1 MQAPG
6 AGSGAG
12 AAGARPLIHARARPI
27 TPARNL
33 VDESD
38 SESVSAFDDDADDTS
53 DQEWAAA
60 DDLPARARAAHHHH
74 ASSSSSSSTM
84 PPAGVTAIPLPITE
98 TEPLLPASAARLRG
112 ERSWDATWVTLKT
125 RARYYVPALS
135 WIPNYDPRNLPHDFL
150 AGATVALLLLPQG
163 LSYASSLAKL
173 DPVVGLYTAF
183 APVAFYAFF
192 GTSRQ
197 LSVGPEALVSILVGS
212 AITKNAVLRMGD
224 GTEFNEEAVMAERA
238 TLAATLSLLVG
249 IFTFMLGFFRFGFI
263 DSMLSRAL
271 LRGFITA
278 VALVIMIEQ
287 VPTLLGMPLVP
298 GGLPALEPLPPVF
311 PIPPTVSSTMYW
323 STGTAEAVEP
333 DDDEPSAFDL
343 FLTLLDRL
351 HETHAP
357 TLLLSIVS
365 VAFLLITAAA
375 KQRIADRFH
384 RPWVKL
390 IPEILIL
397 VVATITLSWAYDW
410 RSQGIE
416 ILGRV
421 RFSGLPVPRFPLL
434 KPFSVIRGLTIPAI
448 LISVIGFVE
457 SIVVTKSYAGA
468 HNYPVSRNRELVA
481 LGVANLAGAFFH
493 AYPAFG
499 SLARSRVADRV
510 GARTQLAGLVA
521 AALVLVAIFCL
532 LPCFEYLPK
541 AVMASI
547 ILVAALSL
555 VETHDIAFMLQLHA
569 WKDLMFM
576 LFTFALTVFVSIE
589 AGVLVSIALSLLL
602 VVKDVAIPRITLLGR
617 VRPATPAAIPTAH
630 GTAIPPSVLAQR
642 RVKYRS
648 MANFQ
653 GAQIPT
659 SDDDDAAGTVVVR
672 IDEPL
677 HFANTGELRDR
688 LSRAERFGS
697 LAAHPSETPRRRAP
711 VRHVVFDVH
720 HMPRIDASAVQI
732 LAEIVAQY
740 RDRGVAVSFVRLR
753 PALRKK
759 FARAGITALVGEE
772 RFVRRIADALR
783 VGAGGDGEGLHDAA
797 VAVVE
802 VGMSDRDAGGA
813 EDHGE
818 VSAETSSLVHG

>member
-6 AGSGAG
+6 AGPGSAG
-12 AAGARPLIHARARPI
+12 AAGARPLHARARPV

-60 DDLPARARAAHHHH
+60 DDLPARATHHH
-74 ASSSSSSSTM
+74 ASSSSWSSTM
-84 PPAGVTAIPLPITE
+84 PPAGVTAIPLPMTE

-112 ERSWDATWVTLKT
+112 ERSWGATWATLKT

-150 AGATVALLLLPQG
+150 AGATVAMLLLPQG

-212 AITKNAVLRMGD
+212 AITKNAVLRLGD

-249 IFTFMLGFFRFGFI
+249 IFTFLLGFFRFGFI

-287 VPTLLGMPLVP
+287 APTLLGMPLLP
-298 GGLPALEPLPPVF
+298 GGLPALEPLPPVL
-311 PIPPTVSSTMYW
+311 PIPTSPPTVTPSMYW

-343 FLTLLDRL
+343 LLTLLSRL
-351 HETHAP
+351 HETHMP

-365 VAFLLITAAA
+365 IAFLLITAAV

-410 RSQGIE
+410 RAQGID

-617 VRPATPAAIPTAH
+617 VRPATPAAPTAH

-642 RVKYRS
+642 RIKYRS
-648 MANFQ
+648 MVNFQ
-653 GAQIPT
+653 DAQLPPN
-659 SDDDDAAGTVVVR
+659 DDDDTAGTVVVR

-740 RDRGVAVSFVRLR
+740 RNRGVAVSFVRLR

-783 VGAGGDGEGLHDAA
+783 VGASGEGVMDAG
-797 VAVVE
+797 VEVVE
-802 VGMSDRDAGGA
+802 VGVSDRAASGA
-813 EDHGE
+813 EDHGA
-818 VSAETSSLVHG
+818 VSAEASPLLCG

>member
-6 AGSGAG
+6 AGFGAV
-12 AAGARPLIHARARPI
+12 AAGTRPLIHARTRPI

-60 DDLPARARAAHHHH
+60 DDLPARAAHHHH

-112 ERSWDATWVTLKT
+112 ERSWDATWATLKT

-173 DPVVGLYTAF
+173 DPVIGLYTAF

-287 VPTLLGMPLVP
+287 APTLLGMPLVP

-311 PIPPTVSSTMYW
+311 PIPPTVTSTMFW

-333 DDDEPSAFDL
+333 DEDEPSAFDL

-357 TLLLSIVS
+357 TLLLSIIS
-365 VAFLLITAAA
+365 VAFLLITGAA
-375 KQRIADRFH
+375 KQRIANRFH

-410 RSQGIE
+410 CSQGIE

-521 AALVLVAIFCL
+521 AGFVLVAIFCL

-541 AVMASI
+541 AVMAAI

-617 VRPATPAAIPTAH
+617 VRPATPAVPTAR
-630 GTAIPPSVLAQR
+630 GTAISPSVLAQR
-642 RVKYRS
+642 RIKYRS

-653 GAQIPT
+653 DAHLP
-659 SDDDDAAGTVVVR
+659 SANDDDDDTAGTVVVR

-740 RDRGVAVSFVRLR
+740 RDREVAVSFVRLR

-759 FARAGITALVGEE
+759 FARAGITAFVGEE

-783 VGAGGDGEGLHDAA
+783 GGPSGDGVHDAA

-802 VGMSDRDAGGA
+802 VGMAARDPGA
-813 EDHGE
+813 EDGA
-818 VSAETSSLVHG
+818 VSAETSPLLR